1 MKNWKRLIVT
11 VLALILCFSVSTSAL
26 ALGDTLRWGV
36 YSAPG
41 GLFLSGIYQTMY
53 DRYVMELTC
62 DPLMFL
68 DESTDEESYLPRL
81 ATSWDISEDGLT
93 YTFHLAEGVT
103 WHDGE
108 PFTADDVA
116 FDLVTQC
123 DGRLNA
129 SGYVSTFSKIVGAPE
144 YFAYTEALGKGEAD
158 GMDVVETVS
167 GVQVIDEHTV
177 SVTLSETYAPFL
189 SAGLNAFFIYP
200 KHIWENIPV
209 EEWRTCDQLHTPI
222 GTGAYKFVKYE
233 QDQYVEMVAN
243 EDYFLGAPKIKNFIY
258 KIVNQDTAQVELI
271 NGDLDVVSM
280 ISNPTKEVMDNY
292 TNNNMNVIEF
302 ADAGYQYMIY
312 NTQLDKLSNPKVR
325 EAITTAIN
333 RQGIVDNLLA
343 GHGAV
348 MDAPI
353 FHDSWAYPDD
363 LNPHTYDPEAAKAM
377 LAEAGVEDTNGDGK
391 LDFNGEQFTLELLC
405 PVGNKVREQCAVVI
419 QQCLAQIGIDVTV
432 ETLEFNTL
440 LDRVVYNKEFELSLL
455 GLSVSLDPSSIYT
468 CFHSDNQFVNGT
480 NNLSQWALPEL
491 DELIE
496 KGTQVVDPAE
506 RKEIYSKAA
515 HILNE
520 NQPECWLYCANEIRA
535 TRPELKGYALNNS
548 AEFLDV
554 QNWYFEEN

>member
-41 GLFLSGIYQTMY
+41 GLFLAGIYQTMY

-177 SVTLSETYAPFL
+177 SVTLSEIYAPFL

-333 RQGIVDNLLA
+333 RQGIVDSLLA

-363 LNPHTYDPEAAKAM
+363 LNPHTYDPCLLYTSDAA
-377 LAEAGVEDTNGDGK
+377 
-391 LDFNGEQFTLELLC
+391 
-405 PVGNKVREQCAVVI
+405 
-419 QQCLAQIGIDVTV
+419 
-432 ETLEFNTL
+432 
-440 LDRVVYNKEFELSLL
+440 
-455 GLSVSLDPSSIYT
+455 
-468 CFHSDNQFVNGT
+468 
-480 NNLSQWALPEL
+480 
-491 DELIE
+491 DE
-496 KGTQVVDPAE
+496 
-506 RKEIYSKAA
+506 
-515 HILNE
+515 
-520 NQPECWLYCANEIRA
+520 
-535 TRPELKGYALNNS
+535 
-548 AEFLDV
+548 
-554 QNWYFEEN
+554 